1 MWSPGVVA
9 RCIEALEFENHY
21 CIVQELYEDTLYS
34 LIRAPVAEKRPVET
48 FFDTA
53 PLEDLLPRPM

>member
-1 MWSPGVVA
+1 M
-9 RCIEALEFENHY
+9 EALEFEDHY

-34 LIRAPVAEKRPVET
+34 LIRAPVAEKRQVESL
-48 FFDTA
+48 FDTA